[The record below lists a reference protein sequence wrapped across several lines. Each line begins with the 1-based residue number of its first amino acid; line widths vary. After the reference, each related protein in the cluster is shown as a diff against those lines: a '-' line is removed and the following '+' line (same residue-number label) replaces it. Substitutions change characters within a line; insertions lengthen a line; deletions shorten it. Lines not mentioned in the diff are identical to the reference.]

1 MSTEPDRS
9 AAAETTPPASDGASS
24 SVSAVLAEVESRPL
38 AERAAAYQSLADDL
52 RTQLEQSDPSL
63 RT

>member
-9 AAAETTPPASDGASS
+9 AEAETTSPASDASSS
-24 SVSAVLAEVESRPL
+24 SVSSVLAEVESRPL
-38 AERAAAYQSLADDL
+38 DERAAAYQSLADEL